1 MCAERHLRVRV
12 HQTHISRSKMHRQR
26 RAAQNEQA
34 ARAAG
39 AVAEHLSQL
48 KPEDLPPVHVVVYKG
63 ATKFVKHYPVTSFLY
78 ILGIGL
84 MCFATGNPLAPHAP
98 RAHPM
103 RAEDC
108 DSAAGS
114 PLCARLL
121 LSGPRRRARSHAWLS
136 RRNRPKP

>member
-1 MCAERHLRVRV
+1 
-12 HQTHISRSKMHRQR
+12 MHRQR

-39 AVAEHLSQL
+39 AVAQHLSQL

-78 ILGIGL
+78 ILGLGL
-84 MCFATGNPLAPHAP
+84 MCFATGQPLAPHAP
-98 RAHPM
+98 RARPL
-103 RAEDC
+103 RAEAH
-108 DSAAGS
+108 DSAVGPR

-121 LSGPRRRARSHAWLS
+121 LSGPRRSARAFAGLS
-136 RRNRPKP
+136 RRRP